1 MRSVASTP
9 LRFIGML
16 VAANAVLF
24 AVVLSAGALVAEKH
38 ARKFAI
44 RLDNL
49 LVTSRFSDAA
59 DHLQRA
65 GVLGLI
71 FAGIA
76 VAGIVLSLHQPR
88 IAAPLF
94 LADAVAGA
102 IITPFSFALSAFILL
117 NAAVIV
123 FFGRREVPTH
133 MGGRVEADEEV
144 AAPAPGGAQ
153 PLTAAPS

>member
-16 VAANAVLF
+16 VAGNAVLF
-24 AVVLSAGALVAEKH
+24 AVALSGGALLAEKH
-38 ARKFAI
+38 ARKFAV

-49 LVTSRFSDAA
+49 LVTSRFSDAV
-59 DHLQRA
+59 DHVQRA
-65 GVLGLI
+65 GILGLI
-71 FAGIA
+71 FAAIA
-76 VAGIVLSLHQPR
+76 VIGIVLALHQPN

-94 LADAVAGA
+94 LVDAIAGA

-123 FFGRREVPTH
+123 FFGRREVPAKLGATAGAGAETEKPA
-133 MGGRVEADEEV
+133 GG
-144 AAPAPGGAQ
+144 Q
-153 PLTAAPS
+153 PLAAAPS